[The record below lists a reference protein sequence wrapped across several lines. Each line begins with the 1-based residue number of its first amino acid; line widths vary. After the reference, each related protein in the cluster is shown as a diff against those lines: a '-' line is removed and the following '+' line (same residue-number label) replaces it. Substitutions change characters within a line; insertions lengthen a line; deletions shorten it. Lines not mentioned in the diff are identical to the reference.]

1 MGLNHRPFGYQ
12 PNTLTT
18 ELRTHFVLGSPHY
31 VVGLTV
37 LELTHPERT
46 NRHGHISNGHKVT
59 SVIVEAI
66 DTKEFHILFVVA
78 TLTTELCAQ

>member
-1 MGLNHRPFGYQ
+1 
-12 PNTLTT
+12 
-18 ELRTHFVLGSPHY
+18 
-31 VVGLTV
+31 VGLTV